1 MPRFIFKDGDLVRH
15 DGSGELRQVVGDEF
29 TKRFMDAQDH
39 DMAAHGMGEFA
50 GSYGGAVRTLVI
62 TQCEGLIPVTL
73 EQGRHQTVKTG
84 WLRKW
89 YTNLTAA
96 QEVV

>member
-15 DGSGELRQVVGDEF
+15 NRSGEMRQVVGDEF
-29 TKRFMDAQDH
+29 TKRFMEEGDYELESA
-39 DMAAHGMGEFA
+39 GMGEFA

-62 TQCEGLIPVTL
+62 TPGHTIA
-73 EQGRHQTVKTG
+73 QGRHQTVKAS

-89 YTNLTAA
+89 YTNLTAT

>member
-1 MPRFIFKDGDLVRH
+1 MPRFIFKDGDLIRH

-39 DMAAHGMGEFA
+39 DMASHGMGEFA
-50 GSYGGAVRTLVI
+50 GSYCGAVRTLVI
-62 TQCEGLIPVTL
+62 TPGHTIA
-73 EQGRHQTVKTG
+73 QGQHQTVKAS
-84 WLRKW
+84 WLRKG